1 MVKWFIILIV
11 KGYLKIQVPSC
22 IIYLGSESDMTPI
35 CPQLRK
41 TNKNSILNFA
51 RVGDA
56 ISFCRY
62 GYLCKTEPQKQ
73 LIKV

>member
-1 MVKWFIILIV
+1 
-11 KGYLKIQVPSC
+11 
-22 IIYLGSESDMTPI
+22 MTPI

-56 ISFCRY
+56 ISFYYYDR
-62 GYLCKTEPQKQ
+62 LCKTEPQKLLALKLKLQ
-73 LIKV
+73 ACS

>member
-1 MVKWFIILIV
+1 MYNLLR
-11 KGYLKIQVPSC
+11 KGIGYDSDLPSV
-22 IIYLGSESDMTPI
+22 E
-35 CPQLRK
+35 K

-62 GYLCKTEPQKQ
+62 DYLCKTEPQKQ